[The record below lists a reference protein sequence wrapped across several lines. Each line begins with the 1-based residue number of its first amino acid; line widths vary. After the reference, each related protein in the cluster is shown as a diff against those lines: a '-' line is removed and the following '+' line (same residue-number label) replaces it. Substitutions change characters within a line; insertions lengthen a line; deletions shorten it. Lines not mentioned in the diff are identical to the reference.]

1 MRYVLA
7 RRKYEISYKL
17 YVTDELRRID
27 EHTAALGDNRY
38 MAQRWAEQIKPQ
50 KIETRT
56 PEEIIEHMKRKI
68 AGNGGELS
76 ESI

>member
-27 EHTAALGDNRY
+27 EHTTAFGGGKY
-38 MAQRWAEQIKPQ
+38 MVQRWADQIKPQ
-50 KIETRT
+50 KPETRT

-68 AGNGGELS
+68 AGNGGEA
-76 ESI
+76 E

>member
-27 EHTAALGDNRY
+27 EHTAPIGGGKY
-38 MAQRWAEQIKPQ
+38 MAQRWAGQIRPQ

-68 AGNGGELS
+68 AGNRGEA
-76 ESI
+76 E